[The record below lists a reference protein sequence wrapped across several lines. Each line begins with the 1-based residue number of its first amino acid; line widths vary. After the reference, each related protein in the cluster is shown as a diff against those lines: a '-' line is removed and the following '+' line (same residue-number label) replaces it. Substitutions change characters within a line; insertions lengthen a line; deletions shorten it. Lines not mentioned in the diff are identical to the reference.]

1 MLIIWWVFGVVCVNQ
16 HGSCSTWNKPDSS
29 KLRVNESPFCVVTFS
44 RKESR
49 GGGSSP
55 CCASS
60 EQKSIEF
67 PFSRQGVPVL
77 KRPVSNPR
85 ARMLSLRLEA
95 LSAIR
100 PPGLDC
106 SPTCSSPRRNV
117 PAVITTDF
125 AGISMPKSV
134 VTPRTLPLRTTIVA
148 AVPCNNR
155 RFGVF
160 SRIAFSRN

>member
-1 MLIIWWVFGVVCVNQ
+1 MCVNQ
-16 HGSCSTWNKPDSS
+16 HGSCSTWNTPDSS
-29 KLRVNESPFCVVTFS
+29 KLRVNDSPFWPVTFS
-44 RKESR
+44 RKERR

-55 CCASS
+55 SCLSS
-60 EQKSIEF
+60 EPKSIEF
-67 PFSRQGVPVL
+67 AFSRQGVPVL
-77 KRPVSNPR
+77 KRPISNPR
-85 ARMLSLRLEA
+85 TRMLSLRLEA

-125 AGISMPKSV
+125 ARISMPKSV
-134 VTPRTLPLRTTIVA
+134 VTPRILLSATTMVA